1 MKKGDVLSVARI
13 AGIMA
18 AKKTSDLVPL
28 CHNISL
34 SFVGVELEVVGAEG
48 GGWKVEEGKETNM
61 RWQGTG
67 QGDAYTW
74 HKIKTSTGDGNQGEE
89 NGDKR
94 GFGKIE
100 ITATVQC
107 DGKTGVEMEA
117 LTAASVAALT
127 VYDMCKAVDK
137 GMWIEGLRVVRKE
150 GGKSGSW
157 VEGVNVDSGE
167 RDVSEGSA

>member
-1 MKKGDVLSVARI
+1 VLSVARI

-28 CHNISL
+28 CHNIGL
-34 SFVGVELEVVGAEG
+34 SFVGVELEVVGGGEG
-48 GGWKVEEGKETNM
+48 MGKGEGDE
-61 RWQGTG
+61 
-67 QGDAYTW
+67 GD
-74 HKIKTSTGDGNQGEE
+74 TSAGHSVGKDG
-89 NGDKR
+89 KR

-100 ITATVQC
+100 ITAKVQC

-137 GMWIEGLRVVRKE
+137 GMRIEGLRVVRKE
-150 GGKSGSW
+150 GGKSGVW
-157 VEGVNVDSGE
+157 VEGVSVDGGE
-167 RDVSEGSA
+167 GNDDPEK